1 MWFRYK
7 MDIFEF
13 IINEAYMYSLSP
25 NFPPQFFT
33 YEHVFSFTNTLRS
46 VIVFILA
53 SSGLQNNTEMSS
65 EFEADIASW

>member
-25 NFPPQFFT
+25 NPPPLPPPPFFT
-33 YEHVFSFTNTLRS
+33 YANTPRS
-46 VIVFILA
+46 VMVFILA

-65 EFEADIASW
+65 EFEADIAW